1 MFTDAVSML
10 MLLIK
15 VVLMSLSRHD
25 GFLQEVLLVVDLIA
39 SVFASSGVPR
49 RSCWIHLVVHL
60 RRFYRAQDL
69 CEYLLPP
76 AAVSGLILSLMSL
89 QYRMWTRRSG
99 KS

>member
-15 VVLMSLSRHD
+15 VVLMSLSRYD

-49 RSCWIHLVVHL
+49 RPCWIHLVVHL
-60 RRFYRAQDL
+60 RWFYKSARSVRIPYSSSQWL
-69 CEYLLPP
+69 G
-76 AAVSGLILSLMSL
+76 AVVNVF
-89 QYRMWTRRSG
+89 TV
-99 KS
+99 

>member
-1 MFTDAVSML
+1 ML
-10 MLLIK
+10 MLLIE

-39 SVFASSGVPR
+39 RVFASSDVPR

-60 RRFYRAQDL
+60 RRSYKSARSVRIL
-69 CEYLLPP
+69 
-76 AAVSGLILSLMSL
+76 AVSGLMLSLMSL
-89 QYRMWTRRSG
+89 QYRMWTWRSG

>member
-15 VVLMSLSRHD
+15 VVLMSLSRHN

-49 RSCWIHLVVHL
+49 RPCWIHLVVHL
-60 RRFYRAQDL
+60 RCFYKSARSVRII
-69 CEYLLPP
+69 
-76 AAVSGLILSLMSL
+76 AVSGLILSSMSL
-89 QYRMWTRRSG
+89 QYRMWTRRSD